1 MEPRELFVAF
11 APLVRIGPELGRLLA
26 EMCKTQPLA
35 VRGIHAW
42 HSLASKAVQSGES
55 WTIISR

>member
-1 MEPRELFVAF
+1 MEPHESFVAS

-26 EMCKTQPLA
+26 EMCKTRPLV

-42 HSLASKAVQSGES
+42 HSLTSEAVQSGES
-55 WTIISR
+55 